1 MKLSAAAAVSEC
13 GNWIRRY
20 FDKIR
25 VRNLVFRLSGVAA
38 CHEMGDRGGQRIG
51 DNTGFGHDMDT
62 TELSMMLVIERER
75 DLLMGIF

>member
-13 GNWIRRY
+13 GNWIKRY
-20 FDKIR
+20 FDKIP
-25 VRNLVFRLSGVAA
+25 VRNLVFRLWSGR
-38 CHEMGDRGGQRIG
+38 MPRDGDRGGQRIG

-62 TELSMMLVIERER
+62 TELSMMLVIEREG

>member
-1 MKLSAAAAVSEC
+1 M
-13 GNWIRRY
+13 
-20 FDKIR
+20 
-25 VRNLVFRLSGVAA
+25 AA

-62 TELSMMLVIERER
+62 TELSMMLVIEREG

>member
-38 CHEMGDRGGQRIG
+38 CHEMGER

>member
-1 MKLSAAAAVSEC
+1 MGTRSGDILIKSQSGIWSL
-13 GNWIRRY
+13 
-20 FDKIR
+20 D
-25 VRNLVFRLSGVAA
+25 SGVAA

-62 TELSMMLVIERER
+62 TELSMMLVIEREG